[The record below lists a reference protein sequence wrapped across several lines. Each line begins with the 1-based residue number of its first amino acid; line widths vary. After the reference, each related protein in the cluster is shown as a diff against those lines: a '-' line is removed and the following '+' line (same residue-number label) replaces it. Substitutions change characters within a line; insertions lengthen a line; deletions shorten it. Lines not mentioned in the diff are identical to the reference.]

1 MNHYIEEL
9 NKAKENFTKVEKRR
23 LDLNNDL
30 IKFLETGYTKTNN
43 TDFIWITSDY
53 EHAKQYSEINKLSY
67 GGDFI
72 IDEIT
77 ILIIRINIFGY
88 YVIF

>member
-43 TDFIWITSDY
+43 TDQLNKFIQKCKSVSDSNCST
-53 EHAKQYSEINKLSY
+53 AILGLSRCLSI
-67 GGDFI
+67 FR
-72 IDEIT
+72 T
-77 ILIIRINIFGY
+77 CLKFRIFW
-88 YVIF
+88 VDDQ